1 MPKMK
6 TSLISDVSLLLLL
19 TSSILAVAQT
29 APLQQSPD
37 QQPVSYASVTRL
49 NDILNQVEQTAQS
62 AQVDL
67 ARLRI
72 DKWKTDSN
80 SKRQAQSNIE
90 ALSRNLKTALPE
102 VITQLRNSPEDLFAT
117 FKLYRNLDALYD
129 VFGSVVELSG
139 AFGSRDEY
147 KSLAA
152 DMDTF
157 EKARRD
163 LAERTEKLAVTKEA
177 ELSQLRAQL
186 KAAQAA
192 VPLKKIVV
200 DDTQPPPKKPVK
212 KKAAPKAKQPAN
224 QPPPQPPQNPQ
235 TLQ

>member
-1 MPKMK
+1 M
-6 TSLISDVSLLLLL
+6 
-19 TSSILAVAQT
+19 
-29 APLQQSPD
+29 
-37 QQPVSYASVTRL
+37 
-49 NDILNQVEQTAQS
+49 NNILNQVEQTAQS

-80 SKRQAQSNIE
+80 SKRQAQSNVE

-102 VITQLRNSPEDLFAT
+102 VITQLRNSPEDLSAT

-129 VFGSVVELSG
+129 VLGSVVESSG

-163 LAERTEKLAVTKEA
+163 LAERTEKLTVAKEA
-177 ELSQLRAQL
+177 ELSRLRAQL
-186 KAAQAA
+186 KAAEAA
-192 VPLKKIVV
+192 VPPKKIVV
-200 DDTQPPPKKPVK
+200 DDTEPPPKKPVK
-212 KKAAPKAKQPAN
+212 KKAPPKTKPPN
-224 QPPPQPPQNPQ
+224 QPPPQAPQDPQNPQ
-235 TLQ
+235 

>member
-1 MPKMK
+1 MK
-6 TSLISDVSLLLLL
+6 TSRISAISLLLLL
-19 TSSILAVAQT
+19 TCSSLTIAHMA
-29 APLQQSPD
+29 APQQPAD
-37 QQPVSYASVTRL
+37 QQPVSYASVTQL
-49 NDILNQVEQTAQS
+49 NNILNQVEQTAQS

-80 SKRQAQSNIE
+80 SKRQAQSNVE
-90 ALSRNLKTALPE
+90 ALSRNLKSALPE
-102 VITQLRNSPEDLFAT
+102 VIAQLRNSPEDLSVT

-139 AFGSRDEY
+139 AFGSKDEY
-147 KSLAA
+147 KNLAA

-192 VPLKKIVV
+192 VPPKKIVV

-224 QPPPQPPQNPQ
+224 QPLPQPPQNPPTPQ
-235 TLQ
+235 

>member
-1 MPKMK
+1 MK
-6 TSLISDVSLLLLL
+6 ISLISSVSLFLLL
-19 TSSILAVAQT
+19 TSSILIAAQT
-29 APLQQSPD
+29 TPLQPASD
-37 QQPVSYASVTRL
+37 QQPVSYASVTQV
-49 NDILNQVEQTAQS
+49 NNILNQVEQTAQS

-80 SKRQAQSNIE
+80 SKRQAQSNVE

-102 VITQLRNSPEDLFAT
+102 VITQLRNSPEDLSAT

-129 VFGSVVELSG
+129 VLGSVVESSG

-163 LAERTEKLAVTKEA
+163 LAERTEKLTVAKEA
-177 ELSQLRAQL
+177 ELSRLRAQL
-186 KAAQAA
+186 KAAEAA
-192 VPLKKIVV
+192 VPPKKIVV
-200 DDTQPPPKKPVK
+200 DDAEPPPKKPVK
-212 KKAAPKAKQPAN
+212 KKAPPKTKPPN
-224 QPPPQPPQNPQ
+224 QPPPQAPQDPQNPQ
-235 TLQ
+235 

>member
-1 MPKMK
+1 MK
-6 TSLISDVSLLLLL
+6 TFLISELSLLLLL
-19 TSSILAVAQT
+19 TSSLFTVAQT
-29 APLQQSPD
+29 APPQPSPD
-37 QQPVSYASVTRL
+37 QQPVSYASVTQL
-49 NDILNQVEQTAQS
+49 NNILGQVEQTAQS
-62 AQVDL
+62 AQLDL

-90 ALSRNLKTALPE
+90 ALSRNLRTALPE
-102 VITQLRNSPEDLFAT
+102 VITQLRNSPEDLSLT

-129 VFGSVVELSG
+129 VFGSVAESSG

-147 KSLAA
+147 KSLAT
-152 DMDTF
+152 DMDMF

-163 LAERTEKLAVTKEA
+163 LAERTERLTASKEA

-192 VPLKKIVV
+192 AVPPKKILV
-200 DDTQPPPKKPVK
+200 DDAEPPAKKPVK
-212 KKAAPKAKQPAN
+212 KKTAPKAKQPAN
-224 QPPPQPPQNPQ
+224 QPPPQPPPQNPQ
-235 TLQ
+235 TPQ